1 MNIPSELVTSEQLHE
16 YGEFAEVAARAG
28 GDVLRD
34 WRGRFAVSAKG
45 PRDLVTE
52 ADLASQ
58 KTIREILLSKFPN
71 HGFIGEEGDQDTSVP
86 SLRWIVDPLDGTSNY
101 VHGFPAYCV
110 SVALAYDDEVL
121 AGAIYDPVADECFTA
136 VHGGGA
142 RLENTVLQTTDPAE
156 LSDALVAVSF
166 PPHVD
171 RESVAVA
178 DFLSIVPH
186 VHSVR
191 RTGSTAINL
200 AYLAAG
206 RLDGF
211 WVRRIACWDVAAGL
225 LIALEAGA
233 VVMPCRHP
241 EDSCEFPP
249 QTSVSLNRPAFV
261 AAANQRVAMG
271 LYDLLTG

>member
-1 MNIPSELVTSEQLHE
+1 MNIPSELVSSEQLHE

-211 WVRRIACWDVAAGL
+211 GCVALRAGMWL
-225 LIALEAGA
+225 LD
-233 VVMPCRHP
+233 C
-241 EDSCEFPP
+241 
-249 QTSVSLNRPAFV
+249 
-261 AAANQRVAMG
+261 
-271 LYDLLTG
+271 

>member
-1 MNIPSELVTSEQLHE
+1 MEVPSEIVAGNLLQN
-16 YGEFAEVAARAG
+16 YGDIAELAARAG

-34 WRGRFAVSAKG
+34 WRGRFAVSTKG
-45 PRDLVTE
+45 PKDLVTE
-52 ADLASQ
+52 ADIASQ
-58 KTIREILLSKFPN
+58 KTIREIVLSRFPN
-71 HGFIGEEGDQDTSVP
+71 HGFIGEEGDQGQNISP
-86 SLRWIVDPLDGTSNY
+86 LRWMVDPLDGTSNY

-110 SVALAYDDEVL
+110 SVALAYRDEIL

-136 VHGGGA
+136 IRGGGA
-142 RLENTVLQTTDPAE
+142 RLENTVLCTTNPSD

-171 RESVAVA
+171 TESLAVA
-178 DFLSIVPH
+178 DFLSIIPH

-211 WVRRIACWDVAAGL
+211 WVRSIACWDVAAGL
-225 LIALEAGA
+225 LIASEAGA
-233 VVMPCRHP
+233 AIVPCLHLR
-241 EDSCEFPP
+241 DSIDVSPP
-249 QTSVSLNRPAFV
+249 THVSLDRPAFV
-261 AAANQRVAMG
+261 AGANQKMANG
-271 LYDLLTG
+271 LHDLLVG